1 MNVMTDQKK
10 IAVTDASGVMG
21 PAVIHELRAKGH
33 AISAFLPEGQLLP
46 DSLAGLS
53 DITYVEGDV
62 LDLPALEQLFAD
74 VDLVVHTANLFS
86 LSTRDKARMRK
97 INIEGTFNVV
107 NLSIATGV
115 EKLIHLSSTEA
126 LGHTTEPVIRDEN
139 SKWDEHKNNTV
150 YGRTMFQSEL
160 QVWRGTAEGLSAV
173 ILRPSHILGGHA
185 QDNPV
190 FQWLTHVMQGATFFP
205 TGKAGWVDALDVARA
220 VELSL
225 LPKIEDEA
233 FIISAGNFTYKSI
246 MEQIVAVAGLRPPVK
261 SWPNSWNF
269 FLSLWEKGRSLWTGD
284 RPWITPEGL
293 SLSQIHAAYDGT
305 KAKDILGL
313 QYRSISDSIQLMVE
327 AYHKAG
333 RQENWEMVP
342 NY

>member
-1 MNVMTDQKK
+1 MTNQKK
-10 IAVTDASGVMG
+10 VAVTDASGVMG
-21 PAVIHELRAKGH
+21 PAVIHELRARGH
-33 AISAFLPEGQLLP
+33 FVSALLPEGQLLP
-46 DSLAGLS
+46 ESLAALS

-62 LDLPALEQLFAD
+62 LDVPALEDLFSNVD
-74 VDLVVHTANLFS
+74 VVVHTANLFS
-86 LSTRDKARMRK
+86 LSSRDKARMRK
-97 INIEGTFNVV
+97 VNIEGTFNVV
-107 NLSIATGV
+107 NLALAQGA
-115 EKLIHLSSTEA
+115 EKLIHMSSTES
-126 LGHTTEPVIRDEN
+126 LGHSSEPEVRDEN
-139 SKWDEHKNNTV
+139 SKWEENKNSTV

-160 QVWRGTAEGLSAV
+160 QVWRGTAEGLPAV

-220 VELSL
+220 VELSMS
-225 LPKIEDEA
+225 PEVENEA

-269 FLSLWEKGRSLWTGD
+269 LLTLLQKGRSLWTGD
-284 RPWITPEGL
+284 RPWITSESLTL
-293 SLSQIHAAYDGT
+293 SRMHASYDGT
-305 KAKDILGL
+305 KAEEVLGL
-313 QYRSISDSIQLMVE
+313 EYRSIADSIQLMVE
-327 AYHKAG
+327 AYQKAG
-333 RQENWEMVP
+333 REENWEMVP